1 VAFTR
6 AKEQLVHGIP
16 PDERFDA
23 AWMGRQSRGPGI
35 SRTPV
40 SRFVFVVNLLTT
52 VSLWGSVSG
61 RPSGSDPEAKLP
73 DAPAEVNGL
82 LNRYPE
88 RSAYP
93 KAMPR

>member
-16 PDERFDA
+16 SDERFDA

-40 SRFVFVVNLLTT
+40 SRFVFVVNFLTT
-52 VSLWGSVSG
+52 VSLWAPRPDG
-61 RPSGSDPEAKLP
+61 RPEAIRRP
-73 DAPAEVNGL
+73 SFPMC
-82 LNRYPE
+82 R
-88 RSAYP
+88 P
-93 KAMPR
+93 KRTAC